1 MSQGG
6 TNEKKK
12 CYIFKVM
19 DKRAV
24 TLCSFHWLEHMW
36 ILYIFHREYEHV
48 YGKKEKD
55 LKDIQP
61 NVNSICLQVGISKR
75 LTSESAGSLTYI
87 NVFTLLFAY

>member
-1 MSQGG
+1 M
-6 TNEKKK
+6 
-12 CYIFKVM
+12 
-19 DKRAV
+19 
-24 TLCSFHWLEHMW
+24 
-36 ILYIFHREYEHV
+36 